1 MIPLLNLNLI
11 ADNIELVDNIWYSNG
26 RSDISY
32 PEEGNS
38 ICFQLEDN
46 SFWFEHRNSVIVE
59 VIRKFPP
66 PGGEYLLDVGGGNG
80 FVASA
85 IEKNG
90 INAII
95 VEPGRTGILNAKKRG
110 VNNLVCSSLED
121 LQIKESSIP
130 AIGLFDVLEHIE
142 QDNDFLA
149 KIYNILK
156 FEGRIYLTVPA
167 YNFLW
172 SGEDIYAGHFRRYNL
187 NTITTIFEKAGFN
200 IEYKTYLFSILPL
213 PVFFFRSLPFK
224 MRFGRKR
231 KNFNNRLNEHSKR
244 KGIVGSIMDRILSRE
259 LKKIGRSEIISFG
272 GSCLIVAIKSANI
285 Q

>member
-1 MIPLLNLNLI
+1 MLDLNLI
-11 ADNIELVDNIWYSNG
+11 IDNIKLIDGIWYSNG
-26 RSDISY
+26 TSNISY

-38 ICFQLEDN
+38 SCFELEDN
-46 SFWFEHRNSVIVE
+46 SFWFKHRNLVILE
-59 VIRKFPP
+59 VLKNFPP
-66 PGGEYLLDVGGGNG
+66 QSGPFFDVGGGNG

-85 IEKNG
+85 IQRNG
-90 INAII
+90 LPVIL
-95 VEPGRTGILNAKKRG
+95 VEPGKTGIQNAKKRG
-110 VNNLVCSSLED
+110 VLNLLSSSLGD
-121 LQIKESSIP
+121 LQINESSIS

-142 QDNDFLA
+142 KDKDFLA
-149 KIYNILK
+149 RIYKILK

>member
-142 QDNDFLA
+142 KDKDFLA
-149 KIYNILK
+149 QIYKILK

-172 SGEDIYAGHFRRYNL
+172 SGEDIYAGHYRRYNL
-187 NTITTIFEKAGFN
+187 DTITTIFEEAGFY
-200 IEYKTYLFSILPL
+200 IEYKTYFFSILPVA
-213 PVFFFRSLPFK
+213 VFFFRSLLFK
-224 MRFGRKR
+224 IGLK
-231 KNFNNRLNEHSKR
+231 KKGNNFNNQVNEHSTR
-244 KGIVGSIMDRILSRE
+244 KGIGGRVLDSIWL
-259 LKKIGRSEIISFG
+259 
-272 GSCLIVAIKSANI
+272 
-285 Q
+285 